1 MGALAILALLG
12 LGVFFAT
19 RPSDAPAP
27 ALPPKID
34 PKTDPKKTGGDTPP
48 EGCDKNIGDLPS
60 GIKEAVLAALTVE
73 SDPAELEKMAQSMD
87 AICQGVAA
95 KALRDK
101 AKLLKDKGIP
111 DGWDPVKFPI
121 PGTSSPMPTT
131 GFDVPDAL
139 PGLPSLT
146 PEVPSWAMWIP
157 TSTPAAP
164 VPTLPDVQ
172 WWSGPFAP
180 EKGDSLYGLAKTLT
194 GDGRRYVE
202 LIAANPEKP
211 TVGDPL
217 NPFSTGYSFLDL
229 VEGERIRIPKSWN
242 PFLSDAGLPL

>member
-1 MGALAILALLG
+1 MGALALLALLG

-19 RPSDAPAP
+19 RPSDTPAP
-27 ALPPKID
+27 ALPPKTE
-34 PKTDPKKTGGDTPP
+34 PTKTDGSKTPAKECPYGV
-48 EGCDKNIGDLPS
+48 DKPIGDLPE
-60 GIKEAVLAALTVE
+60 GVKNAVLAALTVE

-87 AICQGVAA
+87 AVCQGVAA

-121 PGTSSPMPTT
+121 PGTTSPMPAT
-131 GFDVPDAL
+131 GFDVPDA
-139 PGLPSLT
+139 PAGLPNLT
-146 PEVPSWAMWIP
+146 PEMLPSWEWAP
-157 TSTPAAP
+157 TGSAP
-164 VPTLPDVQ
+164 SLPDVQ
-172 WWSGPFAP
+172 WWSGPFSP
-180 EKGDSLYGLAKTLT
+180 SKGDSLYGLAKTLT

-202 LIAANPEKP
+202 LIEANPEKP

-229 VEGERIRIPKSWN
+229 VDGERIRIPKSWN